1 MQPERRLDRK
11 IWGIAWP
18 AILSNVSIPLLGL
31 VDSAILGHLG
41 SSRYLAAV
49 AIGSALLSF
58 LYWGFSFLR
67 MGTTGL
73 VARAE
78 GAGDQRAS
86 VLILLRSAILA
97 LVIAALVVLAHP
109 LLIDFGLLL
118 MGPSSELYPL
128 AESYAR
134 IRIYSAPAVLL
145 TYTVVGWFIGRQNT
159 RWPMLIVIL
168 TNIANI
174 ALDFLLIVGLDM
186 RSDGAALATVAAEYL
201 GGGVAIACVLWQ
213 LRTYPHSGILKELAN
228 LEAYSEL
235 LRSNRHLF
243 VRTVCLLFGFAFFT
257 AQSENLG
264 SEVVAA
270 NTLLLHLLMMA
281 AYGLDGFAYAAEG
294 LSGHELGRRDLQGF
308 YRAVR
313 RCALW
318 SAACAFVLSAGL
330 LALKP
335 LLVFSLTDLEAVRGL
350 LANYYPWLM
359 AMPLLAAPA
368 YLLDGVFIG
377 ASETR
382 HMMVTVLFSLVC
394 VYIPLWYLTLA
405 WGNHGLWLAFCA
417 FNLSRGISLYL
428 RFRLLSREGLWLGR
442 DLTRN

>member
-1 MQPERRLDRK
+1 MQSARRLDRK

-18 AILSNVSIPLLGL
+18 AILSNLSIPLLGL

-58 LYWGFSFLR
+58 IYWGFSFLR

-78 GAGDQRAS
+78 GAGDRRESAL
-86 VLILLRSAILA
+86 VLLRSGVLA
-97 LVIAALVVLAHP
+97 LAIAMLVVLLHP
-109 LLIDFGLLL
+109 LLIGAGLAL
-118 MGPSSELYPL
+118 MGPSGDLYPL
-128 AESYAR
+128 ADSYAR
-134 IRIYSAPAVLL
+134 IRIASAPAVLL

-159 RWPMLIVIL
+159 RWPMVIVIL
-168 TNIANI
+168 TNAANI
-174 ALDFLLIVGLDM
+174 ALDFVLIVGLDM
-186 RSDGAALATVAAEYL
+186 RSEGAALATVAAEYL
-201 GGGVAIACVLWQ
+201 GCAVALACACHH
-213 LRTYPHSGILKELAN
+213 LRAYPRAGILARLKYVG
-228 LEAYSEL
+228 AYSAL

-243 VRTVCLLFGFAFFT
+243 VRTICLLFGFAFFT

-264 SEVVAA
+264 PGVVAA
-270 NTLLLHLLMMA
+270 NALLLHLLMMA
-281 AYGLDGFAYAAEG
+281 SYGLDGFAYAAEG
-294 LSGHELGRRDLQGF
+294 LAGHELGARQLPGF
-308 YRAVR
+308 YRAVH

-318 SAACAFVLSAGL
+318 SAACALVLTIGL

-335 LLVFSLTDLEAVRGL
+335 VFVFLLTDLESVRQL
-350 LANYYPWLM
+350 LEVYYPWLV

-377 ASETR
+377 ATETR
-382 HMMVTVLFSLVC
+382 QMMLTVVFSLLC
-394 VYIPLWYLTLA
+394 IYLPLWYLTLS

-417 FNLSRGISLYL
+417 FNLARGVSLYT
-428 RFRLLSREGLWLGR
+428 RYRRLSREGLWLK
-442 DLTRN
+442 DTSN

>member
-1 MQPERRLDRK
+1 MEPAAHIDRK

-18 AILSNVSIPLLGL
+18 AILSNLSIPLLGL

-41 SSRYLAAV
+41 NSRYLAAV
-49 AIGSALLSF
+49 AVGAALLSF

-78 GAGDQRAS
+78 GAGDRDGS
-86 VLILLRSAILA
+86 VLVLLRSAVLA
-97 LVIAALVVLAHP
+97 LLLATLVLALHP
-109 LLIDFGLLL
+109 LLIGAGLAL
-118 MGPSSELYPL
+118 MSPAVELHGL

-145 TYTVVGWFIGRQNT
+145 TYTVVGWFIGRQDT
-159 RWPMLIVIL
+159 RSPMLIVIL
-168 TNIANI
+168 TNLANI
-174 ALDFLLIVGLDM
+174 ALDFLLVVGLDM
-186 RSDGAALATVAAEYL
+186 RSDGAALATVIAEYL
-201 GGGVAIACVLWQ
+201 GCAVALACVHYQ
-213 LRTYPHSGILKELAN
+213 LRGFHPRRLVGRLRDIS
-228 LEAYSEL
+228 AYTHL

-257 AQSENLG
+257 AQGENLG
-264 SEVVAA
+264 SEIVAA
-270 NTLLLHLLMMA
+270 NTLMMHLLLMA

-294 LSGHELGRRDLQGF
+294 MSGHQLGGRDLAGF
-308 YRAVR
+308 YAVVR

-318 SAACAFVLSAGL
+318 SAGCAACLSAGL
-330 LALKP
+330 LVLQP
-335 LLVFSLTDLEAVRGL
+335 LFVTVLTDLDALRTL
-350 LANYYPWLM
+350 MRTYYPWLI

-382 HMMVTVLFSLVC
+382 QMMLTMLFSLCC
-394 VYIPLWYLTLA
+394 VYLPLWYLTLPM
-405 WGNHGLWLAFCA
+405 GNHGLWLSFTA
-417 FNLSRGISLYL
+417 FNIARGITLY
-428 RFRLLSREGLWLGR
+428 RRYRRMSRLGLWLPAA
-442 DLTRN
+442 